1 VKNAIKETMKV
12 IFLVYI
18 YGTSHAYRSGYSLP
32 NMVLKDLEPLPDDTK
47 DFLQQGETFFK
58 ILIPVKAVTHM
69 QFHMPT
75 KIVFGSGVLSQLT
88 TIINDMNASNL
99 FLVTDKGIIASGIAK
114 LILSHLQNSFHV
126 DVFDAVE
133 PNPKS
138 TTINAGGEAVRSLQ
152 PDLVIG
158 LGGGSSLD
166 AAKAIALLATNPG
179 SIELYEGRH
188 KYRNPPLPVLAIPTT
203 CGTGSEVTRVSVITD
218 AKRRFKMSIKG
229 PDMFPDV
236 ALVDPDVLITL
247 PRPLLASTGMDA
259 LTHAVEAYTVIP
271 RTVFTD
277 TLAIQA
283 ITLIFDS
290 LLAAYNDITQPQQRE
305 SMMLA
310 STLAGMAFGNS
321 DVGAVH
327 CIAETIGGLYDVP
340 HGIANAM
347 FLPAVMEYNLP
358 ASKVRYAYIARLLG
372 RIDQDDTTAA
382 KALIE
387 KIRSLSRTLQIP
399 SFSSLK
405 IPESDFLE
413 IAKRSVQNNSNSSNP
428 RKVDIQGYLQILK
441 SVFQ

>member
-1 VKNAIKETMKV
+1 
-12 IFLVYI
+12 
-18 YGTSHAYRSGYSLP
+18 
-32 NMVLKDLEPLPDDTK
+32 LKDLEPFLDDTK
-47 DFLQQGETFFK
+47 DFLQQGVTFFK
-58 ILIPVKAVTHM
+58 ILIPVKMVTYM
-69 QFHMPT
+69 QFHMPA
-75 KIVFGSGVLSQLT
+75 KIIFGSGVLSQLT
-88 TIINDMNASNL
+88 TIVNDMNASDL
-99 FLVTDKGIIASGIAK
+99 FLVTDEGIIASGIVK
-114 LILSHLQNSFHV
+114 LILSRLESSFHV
-126 DVFDAVE
+126 NTFDAVE

-188 KYRNPPLPVLAIPTT
+188 KYRSPPLPMIAIPTT
-203 CGTGSEVTRVSVITD
+203 CGTGSEVTWVSVITD

-259 LTHAVEAYTVIP
+259 LTHAIEAYTAIP

-277 TLAIQA
+277 TLAIKA
-283 ITLIFDS
+283 MTLIFDS
-290 LLAAYNDITQPQQRE
+290 LLTAYNDITQPQQRE

-321 DVGAVH
+321 DVGAAH

-340 HGIANAM
+340 HGVANAM
-347 FLPAVMEYNLP
+347 FLPAVMEYNLS
-358 ASKVRYAYIARLLG
+358 ASKERYAYIARFL
-372 RIDQDDTTAA
+372 RCIDQDDTTAA

-387 KIRSLSRTLQIP
+387 KIRLLSRELQIP

-405 IPESDFLE
+405 IPESDFPE
-413 IAKRSVQNNSNSSNP
+413 IAKRSVQNNSNGSNP
-428 RKVDIQGYLQILK
+428 RKVGIPGYLQILR
-441 SVFQ
+441 SVCQ

>member
-1 VKNAIKETMKV
+1 
-12 IFLVYI
+12 
-18 YGTSHAYRSGYSLP
+18 
-32 NMVLKDLEPLPDDTK
+32 LKDFEPFLDDTK

-58 ILIPVKAVTHM
+58 ILIPVKVVTYM

-75 KIVFGSGVLSQLT
+75 KIVYGSGVLSQLI
-88 TIINDMNASNL
+88 TIINDMKASNL
-99 FLVTDKGIIASGIAK
+99 FLVTDEGIIAAGIAK
-114 LILSHLQNSFHV
+114 LILSQLENSFHL
-126 DVFDAVE
+126 DVFDTVE

-138 TTINAGGEAVRSLQ
+138 TTI
-152 PDLVIG
+152 
-158 LGGGSSLD
+158 D

-179 SIELYEGRH
+179 SIELYEGKH

-203 CGTGSEVTRVSVITD
+203 CGTGSEVTWVSVITD

-247 PRPLLASTGMDA
+247 PQPLLASTGMDA

-271 RTVFTD
+271 RTVITD
-277 TLAIQA
+277 TLAVQA
-283 ITLIFDS
+283 ITLVFDS
-290 LLAAYNDITQPQQRE
+290 LLTAYNDIAQPQQRE

-340 HGIANAM
+340 HGIANAI
-347 FLPAVMEYNLP
+347 FLPSVMEYNLP
-358 ASKVRYAYIARLLG
+358 ASKERYAHIARLLG
-372 RIDQDDTTAA
+372 CTSKEDTTAA

-387 KIRSLSRTLQIP
+387 KIWLLLRELQIP